1 MPLNFDF
8 RRVRDYEAVTTDPA
22 DPTRWNPVADA
33 LIWMSMICG
42 YNEITEKNAE
52 KVIERVMQYQLLTGA
67 FLSGGKGENNTPKEI
82 YIMPTDVRRFIG
94 MTTNASKLTDAQW
107 GRKVVLMTRD
117 RAAILAAERRPS
129 ALDTVAMLH
138 TPKVADAV

>member
-33 LIWMSMICG
+33 LVWMSMICG

-67 FLSGGKGENNTPKEI
+67 FLSGGRDENNARNTPKEI

-138 TPKVADAV
+138 TKQPA